1 MDKVAELKKKPK
13 KTLAIDYC
21 AYTNLT
27 NKEVAVKVGVSEASI
42 NKWKQDPNF
51 IDAVYEKYMLKF
63 GLEIPN
69 ILDAVVREAVSG
81 NMVAARLALEHSGK
95 LVKNINITVDSPFEK
110 FLKAVPDAEVVEDAE
125 IVDVG
130 TFEHLPERKVQNP
143 AKVYKKD
150 QVATKE
156 AIKKAERNAQQKVW
170 YQWRKRAK
178 AVGVEPLTS
187 RRPTPAQR
195 KEWEEKLLR
204 QKWVKGS
211 SFVSLR
217 KIRTKRNTIS
227 LQNQLIPIKPISFLP
242 KTSQIS
248 S

>member
-1 MDKVAELKKKPK
+1 MDKVSELKKKPA

-27 NKEVAVKVGVSEASI
+27 NKEIAKKVGVSEGSI
-42 NKWKQDPNF
+42 NGWKQDPNF

-69 ILDAVVREAVSG
+69 ILDSVVREAVSG

-110 FLKAVPDAEVVEDAE
+110 FLKAVPDAEVVEE
-125 IVDVG
+125 GEVVDVG
-130 TFEHLPERKVQNP
+130 NFDHLPERKPQDT
-143 AKVYKKD
+143 AKVFKKD

-195 KEWEEKLLR
+195 KEWEEK
-204 QKWVKGS
+204 
-211 SFVSLR
+211 
-217 KIRTKRNTIS
+217 I
-227 LQNQLIPIKPISFLP
+227 IKAEELANSH
-242 KTSQIS
+242 
-248 S
+248 

>member
-1 MDKVAELKKKPK
+1 MDKVSQLKKKPA

-27 NKEVAVKVGVSEASI
+27 NKEIAKKVGVSVDSV
-42 NKWKQDPNF
+42 NKWRQDPNF
-51 IDAVYEKYMLKF
+51 IDAVYDKYMLKF

-69 ILDAVVREAVSG
+69 ILDAVVREATSG

-110 FLKAVPDAEVVEDAE
+110 FLKAVPDAEVVEDVE
-125 IVDVG
+125 VMDVG
-130 TFEHLPERKVQNP
+130 SFDHLPERKPQNA
-143 AKVYKKD
+143 AKVYKKN

-178 AVGVEPLTS
+178 AVGVDPLTS

-195 KEWEEKLLR
+195 KEWEEKII
-204 QKWVKGS
+204 KAEES
-211 SFVSLR
+211 A
-217 KIRTKRNTIS
+217 NTH
-227 LQNQLIPIKPISFLP
+227 
-242 KTSQIS
+242 
-248 S
+248 

>member
-1 MDKVAELKKKPK
+1 MDKVSELKKKPA

-27 NKEVAVKVGVSEASI
+27 NKEIAKKVGVSEGSI
-42 NKWKQDPNF
+42 NGWKQDPNF

-110 FLKAVPDAEVVEDAE
+110 FLKAVPDAEVVDEGE
-125 IVDVG
+125 VVDVG
-130 TFEHLPERKVQNP
+130 TFEHLPERKPQDT
-143 AKVYKKD
+143 AKVFKKD

-195 KEWEEKLLR
+195 KEWEEK
-204 QKWVKGS
+204 
-211 SFVSLR
+211 
-217 KIRTKRNTIS
+217 I
-227 LQNQLIPIKPISFLP
+227 IKAENEAN
-242 KTSQIS
+242 
-248 S
+248 

>member
-1 MDKVAELKKKPK
+1 MDKVAELKKKPA

-51 IDAVYEKYMLKF
+51 IDAVYDKYMLKF
-63 GLEIPN
+63 GLKIPN

-110 FLKAVPDAEVVEDAE
+110 FLKAVPDAEVVEDVE
-125 IVDVG
+125 VIDVG
-130 TFEHLPERKVQNP
+130 DFEHLPERKPQDT
-143 AKVYKKD
+143 AKVFKKD

-156 AIKKAERNAQQKVW
+156 AIKRAERNAQQKVW

-178 AVGVEPLTS
+178 AAGVEPLTS

-195 KEWEEKLLR
+195 KDWEEKII
-204 QKWVKGS
+204 KAES
-211 SFVSLR
+211 
-217 KIRTKRNTIS
+217 TNTH
-227 LQNQLIPIKPISFLP
+227 
-242 KTSQIS
+242 
-248 S
+248 

>member
-1 MDKVAELKKKPK
+1 
-13 KTLAIDYC
+13 
-21 AYTNLT
+21 
-27 NKEVAVKVGVSEASI
+27 
-42 NKWKQDPNF
+42 
-51 IDAVYEKYMLKF
+51 MLKF

-187 RRPTPAQR
+187 RRPTPSTKKRMGR
-195 KEWEEKLLR
+195 K
-204 QKWVKGS
+204 
-211 SFVSLR
+211 
-217 KIRTKRNTIS
+217 NY
-227 LQNQLIPIKPISFLP
+227 
-242 KTSQIS
+242 
-248 S
+248 

>member
-1 MDKVAELKKKPK
+1 MDKVSQLKKKPA

-27 NKEVAVKVGVSEASI
+27 NKEIAKKVGVSVDSV
-42 NKWKQDPNF
+42 NKWRQAPNF
-51 IDAVYEKYMLKF
+51 IDAVYDKYMLKF

-69 ILDAVVREAVSG
+69 ILDAVVREATSG

-110 FLKAVPDAEVVEDAE
+110 FLKAVPDAEVVEDVE
-125 IVDVG
+125 VMDVG
-130 TFEHLPERKVQNP
+130 SFEHLPERKPQNA
-143 AKVYKKD
+143 AKVYKKN

-178 AVGVEPLTS
+178 AVGVDPLTS

-195 KEWEEKLLR
+195 KEWEEKII
-204 QKWVKGS
+204 KAEES
-211 SFVSLR
+211 A
-217 KIRTKRNTIS
+217 NTH
-227 LQNQLIPIKPISFLP
+227 
-242 KTSQIS
+242 
-248 S
+248 

>member
-1 MDKVAELKKKPK
+1 MDKVSQLKKKPA

-27 NKEVAVKVGVSEASI
+27 NKEIAKKVGVSEGSI
-42 NKWKQDPNF
+42 NGWKQDPNF

-69 ILDAVVREAVSG
+69 ILDSVVREAVSG

-110 FLKAVPDAEVVEDAE
+110 FLKAVPDAEVVEE
-125 IVDVG
+125 GEVVDVG
-130 TFEHLPERKVQNP
+130 NFDHLPERKPQDT
-143 AKVYKKD
+143 AKVFKKD

-195 KEWEEKLLR
+195 KEWEEK
-204 QKWVKGS
+204 
-211 SFVSLR
+211 
-217 KIRTKRNTIS
+217 I
-227 LQNQLIPIKPISFLP
+227 IKAENEAN
-242 KTSQIS
+242 
-248 S
+248 

>member
-1 MDKVAELKKKPK
+1 MDKVSELKKKPA

-27 NKEVAVKVGVSEASI
+27 NKEIAKKVGVSEGSI
-42 NKWKQDPNF
+42 NGWKQDPNF

-110 FLKAVPDAEVVEDAE
+110 FLKAVPDAEVVDEGDV
-125 IVDVG
+125 VDVG
-130 TFEHLPERKVQNP
+130 SFDHLPERKPQDT
-143 AKVYKKD
+143 AKVFKKD

-195 KEWEEKLLR
+195 KEWEEK
-204 QKWVKGS
+204 
-211 SFVSLR
+211 
-217 KIRTKRNTIS
+217 I
-227 LQNQLIPIKPISFLP
+227 IKAEELADSH
-242 KTSQIS
+242 
-248 S
+248 

>member
-1 MDKVAELKKKPK
+1 MDKVSQLKKKPA

-27 NKEVAVKVGVSEASI
+27 NKEIAKKVGVSVDSV
-42 NKWKQDPNF
+42 NKWRQDPNF
-51 IDAVYEKYMLKF
+51 IDAVYDKYMLKF

-69 ILDAVVREAVSG
+69 ILDAVVREATSG

-110 FLKAVPDAEVVEDAE
+110 FLKAVPDAEVVEDVE
-125 IVDVG
+125 VMDVG
-130 TFEHLPERKVQNP
+130 SFEHLPERKPQNA
-143 AKVYKKD
+143 AKVYKKN

-178 AVGVEPLTS
+178 AVGVDPLTS

-195 KEWEEKLLR
+195 KEWEEK
-204 QKWVKGS
+204 
-211 SFVSLR
+211 
-217 KIRTKRNTIS
+217 I
-227 LQNQLIPIKPISFLP
+227 IKAENEDN
-242 KTSQIS
+242 
-248 S
+248 

>member
-1 MDKVAELKKKPK
+1 MDKVSELKKKPA

-27 NKEVAVKVGVSEASI
+27 NKEIAKKVGVSEGSI
-42 NKWKQDPNF
+42 NGWKQDPNF

-69 ILDAVVREAVSG
+69 ILDSVVREAVSG

-110 FLKAVPDAEVVEDAE
+110 FLKAVPDAEVVDEGE
-125 IVDVG
+125 VVDVG
-130 TFEHLPERKVQNP
+130 TFEHLPERKPQDT
-143 AKVYKKD
+143 AKVFKKD

-178 AVGVEPLTS
+178 VVGVEPLTS

-195 KEWEEKLLR
+195 KEWEEK
-204 QKWVKGS
+204 
-211 SFVSLR
+211 
-217 KIRTKRNTIS
+217 I
-227 LQNQLIPIKPISFLP
+227 IKAEELANSH
-242 KTSQIS
+242 
-248 S
+248 

>member
-1 MDKVAELKKKPK
+1 MDKVSELKKKPA

-27 NKEVAVKVGVSEASI
+27 NKEVAKKVGVSEASI
-42 NKWKQDPNF
+42 NGWKQDPNF

-110 FLKAVPDAEVVEDAE
+110 FLKAVPDAEVVEE
-125 IVDVG
+125 GEVVDVG
-130 TFEHLPERKVQNP
+130 TFEHLPERKVQDA
-143 AKVYKKD
+143 AKVFKKD

-195 KEWEEKLLR
+195 KEWEEKI
-204 QKWVKGS
+204 
-211 SFVSLR
+211 
-217 KIRTKRNTIS
+217 IRAENEA
-227 LQNQLIPIKPISFLP
+227 N
-242 KTSQIS
+242 
-248 S
+248 

>member
-1 MDKVAELKKKPK
+1 MDKVSQLKKKPA

-42 NKWKQDPNF
+42 NGWKQDPNF
-51 IDAVYEKYMLKF
+51 IDAVYDKYMLKF

-110 FLKAVPDAEVVEDAE
+110 FLTAVPDAEVVDEGE
-125 IVDVG
+125 VVDVG
-130 TFEHLPERKVQNP
+130 NFDHLPERKVQDT
-143 AKVYKKD
+143 AKVFKKD

-178 AVGVEPLTS
+178 DVGVEPLTS

-195 KEWEEKLLR
+195 KEWEEK
-204 QKWVKGS
+204 
-211 SFVSLR
+211 
-217 KIRTKRNTIS
+217 I
-227 LQNQLIPIKPISFLP
+227 IKAEELANSH
-242 KTSQIS
+242 
-248 S
+248 